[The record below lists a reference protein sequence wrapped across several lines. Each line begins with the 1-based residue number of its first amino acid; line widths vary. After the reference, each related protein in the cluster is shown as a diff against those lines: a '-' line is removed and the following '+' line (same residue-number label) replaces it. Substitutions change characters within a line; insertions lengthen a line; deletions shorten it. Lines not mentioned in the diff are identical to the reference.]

1 MLEVAFVLRFQ
12 DAMSSDKNLSSKR
25 KHSRRPSSVDVHA
38 AATGDRS
45 GELVFESVD
54 VSIGGAFLRSDL
66 LLELGDQLEMA
77 IPLPEQDPVR
87 ALGRVVWVT
96 RDPRVKGNAGM
107 GIEFVDMTEDDRVRL
122 ADFLRN

>member
-1 MLEVAFVLRFQ
+1 MK
-12 DAMSSDKNLSSKR
+12 SDKSLSTKR
-25 KHSRRPSSVDVHA
+25 KHARRPISVDVRA
-38 AATGDRS
+38 APTGDRA

-77 IPLPEQDPVR
+77 IPLPKQDPVR

-96 RDPRVKGNAGM
+96 RDPRIKGNAGM
-107 GIEFVDMTEDDRVRL
+107 GIEFVDMAEDDRQRL
-122 ADFLRN
+122 AAFLRD

>member
-1 MLEVAFVLRFQ
+1 
-12 DAMSSDKNLSSKR
+12 MSSDKNLSSKR
-25 KHSRRPSSVDVHA
+25 KHARRPIAVDVQA

-77 IPLPEQDPVR
+77 IPIPAQDPVR

-96 RDPRVKGNAGM
+96 RDPRIKGAGM
-107 GIEFVDMTEDDRVRL
+107 GIEFVDMTEDDRQRL